1 MADNTRIARMKQKAW
16 SMLDANAPEEA
27 LAAFRECVELEP
39 NNLNHQ
45 IELGV
50 ALYKLNRLDDSL
62 AVLDKILA
70 VEPNMILALNNKAR
84 ILLDRGQHKEA
95 LALYRQ
101 ILNKDPKHI
110 RTWIKAAQLMASLE
124 KYDKADGC
132 IQEALAVS
140 PEDPE
145 LFRPIYDSLLNT
157 NVTDKA
163 DRYFIL
169 KDFRSY
175 DEARENIAK
184 AYKNKAKWAKSAIIN
199 VSNAGKFTSDRTI
212 QQYVDEVWHLD
223 KVKM

>member
-145 LFRPIYDSLLNT
+145 L
-157 NVTDKA
+157 
-163 DRYFIL
+163 
-169 KDFRSY
+169 
-175 DEARENIAK
+175 
-184 AYKNKAKWAKSAIIN
+184 
-199 VSNAGKFTSDRTI
+199 
-212 QQYVDEVWHLD
+212 
-223 KVKM
+223 